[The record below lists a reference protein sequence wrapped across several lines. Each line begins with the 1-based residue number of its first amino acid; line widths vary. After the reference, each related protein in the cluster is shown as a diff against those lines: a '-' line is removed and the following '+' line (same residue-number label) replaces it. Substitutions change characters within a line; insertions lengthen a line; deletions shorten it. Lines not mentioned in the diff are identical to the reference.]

1 MGSSSSKESTVE
13 REEKAK
19 NAEAV
24 EPVDLRD
31 REALKG
37 ALDVYSIELLKK
49 AGYAVDHTLED
60 VVSAISAVAILLAL
74 LAHFWE
80 KINPTSKGA
89 PMVLVPC
96 VVGYFTLSGIATYIV
111 NYAYKGT
118 IVRTKPSSG
127 LPALRLESVMKEV
140 DEHYTLTLT
149 MEQGGESCTR
159 KEFIGN
165 LFDEDGIIQLKTL
178 SVMVNDLLHE
188 MDAPSESSNGDS
200 KKEQ

>member
-1 MGSSSSKESTVE
+1 MGSSSSKESAA
-13 REEKAK
+13 EKAER
-19 NAEAV
+19 AEKA

-31 REALKG
+31 HEALKG
-37 ALDVYSIELLKK
+37 ALDVYSIELIKK
-49 AGYAVDHTLED
+49 AGYAVDHTLDD
-60 VVSAISAVAILLAL
+60 VVCAISVFAILLAL

-80 KINPTSKGA
+80 KISPANKGA

-96 VVGYFTLSGIATYIV
+96 VVGYFALSGIVTYIT
-111 NYAYKGT
+111 NYASKGT

-127 LPALRLESVMKEV
+127 LPALKLESAMKAV

-149 MEQGGESCTR
+149 MGQEKCTR
-159 KEFIGN
+159 KEFVGD
-165 LFDEDGIIQLKTL
+165 LFDEDGVIQLKTL